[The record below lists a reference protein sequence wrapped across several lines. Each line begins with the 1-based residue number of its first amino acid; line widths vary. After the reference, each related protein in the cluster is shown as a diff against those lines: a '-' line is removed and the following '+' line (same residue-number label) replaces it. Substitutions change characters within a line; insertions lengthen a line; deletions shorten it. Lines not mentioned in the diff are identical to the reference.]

1 MTSATLWL
9 ANYKQIG
16 ESEMQI
22 WRQLLIGI
30 NRSFR
35 IRLIISLSAI
45 ILLAFGIT
53 GYLTYQYNLKLFEEE
68 ISKQFSRTNEE
79 ALAKIEMKVQEIV
92 RVSQTVVFN
101 PQIEMLIKR
110 INSQEDADAFNLYYD
125 KKQIEEQ
132 IFQIKSDA
140 PYITGMYL
148 YDLNGNPSY
157 FSYTTSAIK
166 NLDEPTFQTIQSKLN
181 DTYGNL
187 AWMSMPLPSSIEPS
201 GFRQTIIIARLMK
214 NSALQTYGVLVMAVD
229 ESFFAGILK
238 ELIKDGTGEV
248 YLYNENKE
256 LLYSNSTLETA
267 EKAQMLQDMSETR
280 VMNNHLYVQ
289 GISKATSFKLVSST
303 SLSDIQVK
311 NKILSKRIA
320 YTGFISIL
328 LTSILIVISTG
339 KLLRPIKDLLL
350 GLRKVRSGDFSAR
363 IEIRTKDELAYMGE
377 SFNAMAEQVGRL
389 ITEVYLTQL
398 SEREAELK
406 ALQVQ
411 LNPHFLHNMFNE
423 IYWKLYLQ
431 NEKDTAALIATISEM
446 LKYSLM
452 PVRTLTTVQEEFQQI
467 RNYVK
472 LQTELFEPDLETII
486 QADEQVLDNE
496 MMRFLLQPLVENV
509 FVHAFR
515 NKVSHKILVIRAR
528 QHLDH
533 LEIEVTD
540 NGCGMDESAIAILL
554 GPKGTS
560 LPQRSDGREHL
571 GVRSVVRRLE
581 LVHGQPYRLEVES
594 VVNSGTTMR
603 LILPNHPT
611 KKELSQH
618 AEG

>member
-1 MTSATLWL
+1 M
-9 ANYKQIG
+9 K
-16 ESEMQI
+16 I

-35 IRLIISLSAI
+35 IRLIFSLSAI

-53 GYLTYQYNLKLFEEE
+53 GYLTYQYNLKLFESE

-101 PQIEMLIKR
+101 PQIELLIRR
-110 INSQEDADAFNLYYD
+110 INSQEDEDAFNLYYD

-140 PYITGMYL
+140 PYITAMYL

-157 FSYTTSAIK
+157 FKYTTSAIN
-166 NLDEPTFQTIQSKLN
+166 NLDAPTFQKIQSKLS
-181 DTYGNL
+181 DTYGNMV
-187 AWMSMPLPSSIEPS
+187 WMSMPLPSSIEPS
-201 GFRQTIIIARLMK
+201 GFRQTIIIARFMK
-214 NSALQTYGVLVMAVD
+214 NSALNTYGVLVMAVD
-229 ESFFAGILK
+229 EAFFAGSLK
-238 ELIKDGTGEV
+238 ELTKDGTGEV
-248 YLYNENKE
+248 YLFNDNKE
-256 LLYSNSTLETA
+256 LLFSNAVQGTS
-267 EKAQMLQDMSETR
+267 EKAQMLKDMNETR
-280 VMNNHLYVQ
+280 VMNDHLYVQ
-289 GISKATSFKLVSST
+289 GESKETSFKLVSST
-303 SLSDIQVK
+303 SLSDIQAK
-311 NKILSKRIA
+311 NKALSKRII
-320 YTGFISIL
+320 YTGLISIV
-328 LTSILIVISTG
+328 LTSLLIVIFTG
-339 KLLRPIKDLLL
+339 KLLRPLKDLLL
-350 GLRKVRSGDFSAR
+350 GLRKVRSGDFNTR
-363 IEIRTKDELAYMGE
+363 IEIRTKDELGYIAE

-389 ITEVYLTQL
+389 IKEVYLTQL

-431 NEKDTAALIATISEM
+431 DEKDTAALIAAISEM
-446 LKYSLM
+446 LKYSLL
-452 PVRTLTTVQEEFQQI
+452 PIRTLTTVREELQQI

-472 LQTELFEPDLETII
+472 LQTELFEPELETII
-486 QADEQVLDNE
+486 QADEGALDSE

-509 FVHAFR
+509 FVHGFR
-515 NKVSHKILVIRAR
+515 NKVAHKVLIIRAR
-528 QHLDH
+528 QLHDC

-540 NGCGMDESAIAILL
+540 NGCGMDQTEISLLL

-560 LPQRSDGREHL
+560 LPQRSDGRESL

-594 VVNSGTTMR
+594 TVGSGTTMR
-603 LILPNHPT
+603 LILPISDR
-611 KKELSQH
+611 KEMSQH

>member
-1 MTSATLWL
+1 
-9 ANYKQIG
+9 
-16 ESEMQI
+16 MQI
-22 WRQLLIGI
+22 WMQLLIGI

-35 IRLIISLSAI
+35 VKLILSLSAI
-45 ILLAFGIT
+45 ILLAFGVT

-79 ALAKIEMKVQEIV
+79 ALAKMELKVQELI
-92 RVSQTVVFN
+92 RISQTVVFN
-101 PQIEMLIKR
+101 PQIEQVISR
-110 INSQEDADAFNLYYD
+110 INSQADTDAFNLYYD

-157 FSYTTSAIK
+157 FSYTTSSIN
-166 NLDEPTFQTIQSKLN
+166 NLDDPTFRTIQSKLS

-187 AWMSMPLPSSIEPS
+187 AWMSMSLPSSIEPS
-201 GFRQTIIIARLMK
+201 GFRKTIIIARLMK
-214 NSALQTYGVLVMAVD
+214 NNFLNTYGVLVMAVD
-229 ESFFAGILK
+229 ESFFASSLK
-238 ELIKDGTGEV
+238 ELTKDGTGEV
-248 YLYNENKE
+248 YLFNENKE
-256 LLYSNSTLETA
+256 LLFSNSLQGTT
-267 EKAQMLQDMSETR
+267 EKVQQLKDLSETR

-289 GISKATSFKLVSST
+289 GESKATSFKLVSST
-303 SLSDIQVK
+303 SLSEIQAK
-311 NKILSKRIA
+311 NKDLSKRIV
-320 YTGFISIL
+320 YTGLISIL
-328 LTSILIVISTG
+328 LTSVLIVLSTG
-339 KLLRPIKDLLL
+339 KLLRPLKDLLL
-350 GLRKVRSGDFSAR
+350 GLRKVRSGDFDTR
-363 IEIRTKDELAYMGE
+363 IEIRTKDELAYIAE

-389 ITEVYLTQL
+389 IKEVYLTQL

-431 NEKDTAALIATISEM
+431 NEKETAALIATISEM

-452 PVRTLTTVQEEFQQI
+452 PVRTLTTVREEFQQI

-472 LQTELFEPDLETII
+472 LQTELFETDLETLI
-486 QADEQVLDNE
+486 QADEQVLDSE
-496 MMRFLLQPLVENV
+496 IMRFLLQPLVENV
-509 FVHAFR
+509 FVHGFR
-515 NKVSHKILVIRAR
+515 NKVSHKVLVIRAR
-528 QHLDH
+528 NHDDF

-540 NGCGMDESAIAILL
+540 NGCGMDDTAISLLL

-560 LPQRSDGREHL
+560 LPQRSDGRESL
-571 GVRSVVRRLE
+571 GVRSVVRRIE
-581 LVHGQPYRLEVES
+581 LVYGQPYRLEVTS
-594 VVNSGTTMR
+594 IVDSGTTMR
-603 LILPNHPT
+603 LILPNNPT
-611 KKELSQH
+611 RKEISEH